1 MKKALCLLLS
11 IFTCVTLSVS
21 AFAEE
26 TKNSFTP
33 DPSGIEPIISGP
45 VERSIFGND
54 DRETVSDPTMFPY
67 RTIAKLIIYYPNEA
81 SPYVGTGFMYGPRSM
96 ATAAHNLYDSSKGG
110 YATKITAYFG
120 ASSSSTYYAKA
131 TASSKSN
138 FKVPSEWIQSANM
151 KYDYGVIVF
160 NSSPN
165 VGSFGMQVVKDHL
178 LDSNQY
184 TICGYPG
191 IAYGDF
197 KNLWKQVRSTGYM
210 TSFTNDYLNFHID
223 MVSGQ
228 SGSPVY
234 GADNKVIGIVTYNGG
249 ENIHYEDKSNLE
261 NTANRINTTVF
272 NYLMKY
278 RA

>member
-1 MKKALCLLLS
+1 MKKVLCLLLS
-11 IFTCVTLSVS
+11 VLTCITLSISV
-21 AFAEE
+21 FAEE
-26 TKNSFTP
+26 TKGAFTP

-54 DRETVSDPTMFPY
+54 DRKVVSDPTVFPY
-67 RTIAKLIIYYPNEA
+67 RTIAKLKIYYPKA
-81 SPYVGTGFMYGPRSM
+81 TSYYVGTGFMYGPRSM

-110 YATKITAYFG
+110 YATKIVAYFG
-120 ASSSSTYYAKA
+120 ASSQNTYYATA

-138 FKVPSEWIQSANM
+138 FKVPSEWVQSANM

-160 NSSPN
+160 DSSPN
-165 VGSFGMQVVKDHL
+165 VGSFGMRAVKDSL

-191 IAYGDF
+191 LQYGNGQ
-197 KNLWKQVRSTGYM
+197 NLWKQVYSTGYM

-228 SGSPVY
+228 SGSPLY

>member
-110 YATKITAYFG
+110 YARNCYI
-120 ASSSSTYYAKA
+120 
-131 TASSKSN
+131 
-138 FKVPSEWIQSANM
+138 
-151 KYDYGVIVF
+151 
-160 NSSPN
+160 
-165 VGSFGMQVVKDHL
+165 
-178 LDSNQY
+178 
-184 TICGYPG
+184 
-191 IAYGDF
+191 
-197 KNLWKQVRSTGYM
+197 
-210 TSFTNDYLNFHID
+210 
-223 MVSGQ
+223 
-228 SGSPVY
+228 
-234 GADNKVIGIVTYNGG
+234 
-249 ENIHYEDKSNLE
+249 
-261 NTANRINTTVF
+261 
-272 NYLMKY
+272 
-278 RA
+278 